1 MWWIIGIVVYILS
14 FFAIWLFIIQ
24 EVKDE
29 GELFETVQDLLDVLE
44 KEEIGYIAV
53 LSLIPLLNTVLSI
66 ILGLLVLLKR
76 ILRMR
81 MN

>member
-24 EVKDE
+24 EAKDE

-44 KEEIGYIAV
+44 KEEIGWIAV
-53 LSLIPLLNTVLSI
+53 LSLIPLLNTVSSI

-81 MN
+81 IN

>member
-24 EVKDE
+24 EAKDE

-44 KEEIGYIAV
+44 KEEIGCIAV
-53 LSLIPLLNTVLSI
+53 LSLIPLLNTVSSI

-81 MN
+81 IN

>member
-24 EVKDE
+24 EAKDE

-53 LSLIPLLNTVLSI
+53 LSLIPLLNTVSSI

-81 MN
+81 IN

>member
-24 EVKDE
+24 EAKDE

-44 KEEIGYIAV
+44 KEEISCIAV

-81 MN
+81 IN

>member
-24 EVKDE
+24 EAKDE

-44 KEEIGYIAV
+44 KKEIGCIAV
-53 LSLIPLLNTVLSI
+53 LSLIPILNTVSSI
-66 ILGLLVLLKR
+66 ILGLLFLLRR

-81 MN
+81 IN

>member
-14 FFAIWLFIIQ
+14 FFAIWRFIIQ
-24 EVKDE
+24 EAKDE

-44 KEEIGYIAV
+44 KEEIGYVTV
-53 LSLIPLLNTVLSI
+53 LSLIPLLNTVSSI
-66 ILGLLVLLKR
+66 ILGLLALLKR

-81 MN
+81 IN

>member
-24 EVKDE
+24 EAKDE
-29 GELFETVQDLLDVLE
+29 GELFETAQDLLDVLE
-44 KEEIGYIAV
+44 KEEIGWIAV
-53 LSLIPLLNTVLSI
+53 LSLIPLLNTVSSI

-81 MN
+81 IN